1 MIYHLLFNGEFYAEP
16 AHIISPSNSG
26 FRYGEGLFE
35 TMRVVNGNVHL
46 ATHHIERLFH
56 GMQILG
62 FKIPPN
68 FSSEYLLSQVQ
79 RLLTKN
85 SIIDAR
91 VRLCIAGNN
100 QLTGRSDLTFDL
112 IIQCSPLSSN
122 YFQLNNKGLNIGI
135 CRQVKKSC
143 DILSNLKSN
152 NYLPMLLA
160 ARYSEIH
167 GLDDSLILNH
177 QGNIVESTISNVF
190 IVKNNAVL
198 TPPLQDGPVAGV
210 MRRHILETLSS
221 SGVATLE
228 QSITLDQ
235 LKEAEEVFLSN
246 AITGIRWVKEFED
259 IHYSNETSLM
269 LYPKLFNER

>member
-1 MIYHLLFNGEFYAEP
+1 
-16 AHIISPSNSG
+16 
-26 FRYGEGLFE
+26 
-35 TMRVVNGNVHL
+35 
-46 ATHHIERLFH
+46 
-56 GMQILG
+56 
-62 FKIPPN
+62 
-68 FSSEYLLSQVQ
+68 
-79 RLLTKN
+79 
-85 SIIDAR
+85 
-91 VRLCIAGNN
+91 
-100 QLTGRSDLTFDL
+100 
-112 IIQCSPLSSN
+112 
-122 YFQLNNKGLNIGI
+122 
-135 CRQVKKSC
+135 
-143 DILSNLKSN
+143 
-152 NYLPMLLA
+152 MLLA